1 MRIFLIALAV
11 VSFALPAFGKTHV
24 IKVLG
29 TQPLFGA
36 CSSRDQLFA
45 LMRKYPE
52 RETIALHAL
61 GLDRAEFE
69 QAMRSAQNVITGG
82 PLHLDAMAYYWGGVK
97 IVRDVQLP
105 PHTKLWV
112 SHLPRK
118 TVYVPQL
125 CGNISTVAVAA
136 VGAYRA
142 GFGVSARAPTQP
154 GPFAGGIAPNA
165 SLATSPAA
173 GLTPSSVVSPKAI
186 AGIPTTGGGVPA
198 AVHHGGFPWWIFL
211 IPVALIHGGSGGSSG
226 GGSHAPFIVP
236 PVGSSSSPS
245 PSPSPSASTLHSPSP
260 SPSPSPSVSKLPSPS
275 PSPSR
280 TPCPSPTP
288 KPTPTP
294 CPSRSR

>member
-1 MRIFLIALAV
+1 MRIFLLALAV

-45 LMRKYPE
+45 LMRRYPQ
-52 RETIALHAL
+52 RETVALNAL
-61 GLDRAEFE
+61 GLDRLEFE
-69 QAMRSAQNVITGG
+69 QAMRSAKNVVTGG

-97 IVRDVQLP
+97 VVRDVQLP

-112 SHLPRK
+112 SHLSHK
-118 TVYVPQL
+118 IVYVPQL

-142 GFGVSARAPTQP
+142 GFAVTARP
-154 GPFAGGIAPNA
+154 GAHPVPFAGGVAPGA
-165 SLATSPAA
+165 ALATSPAV
-173 GLTPSSVVSPKAI
+173 GLTPSSAVSPKAI
-186 AGIPTTGGGVPA
+186 AGVPTTGGGVPSA
-198 AVHHGGFPWWIFL
+198 AHHGGFPWWIFL

-226 GGSHAPFIVP
+226 GGAHAPFIIP

-245 PSPSPSASTLHSPSP
+245 PSPSGSRPS
-260 SPSPSPSVSKLPSPS
+260 PSPS

-280 TPCPSPTP
+280 TPCASPTP
-288 KPTPTP
+288 KPSPTP
-294 CPSRSR
+294 CPSHSR

>member
-11 VSFALPAFGKTHV
+11 VSLALPAFGKTHV

-29 TQPLFGA
+29 TQPLFGM
-36 CSSRDQLFA
+36 CSSRDQLFV
-45 LMRKYPE
+45 LMRRYPE
-52 RETIALHAL
+52 RETIALNAL

-69 QAMRSAQNVITGG
+69 RALRSAQNVITGG

-105 PHTKLWV
+105 PHTRLWV
-112 SHLPRK
+112 SHLSHK

-142 GFGVSARAPTQP
+142 GFGVTARTDTHPT
-154 GPFAGGIAPNA
+154 PFAGGVAPGA
-165 SLATSPAA
+165 ALATSPAV
-173 GLTPSSVVSPKAI
+173 GLTPSSAESPKAI
-186 AGIPTTGGGVPA
+186 AGVPTTGGGVPA
-198 AVHHGGFPWWIFL
+198 AVHHGRFPWWIFL
-211 IPVALIHGGSGGSSG
+211 IPVALTHGGSGGSG
-226 GGSHAPFIVP
+226 GGAHVPFIIP
-236 PVGSSSSPS
+236 PVGSSSS
-245 PSPSPSASTLHSPSP
+245 
-260 SPSPSPSVSKLPSPS
+260 PSPS